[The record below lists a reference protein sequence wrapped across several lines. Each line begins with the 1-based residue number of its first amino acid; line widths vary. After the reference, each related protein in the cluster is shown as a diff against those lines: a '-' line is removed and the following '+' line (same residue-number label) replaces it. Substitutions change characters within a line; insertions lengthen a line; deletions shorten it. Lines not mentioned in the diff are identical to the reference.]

1 MKSKIYGL
9 LFVPAFFIS
18 CSEQKSNPSS
28 DSDVDAARNF
38 IRASLN
44 NDFREAQ
51 AYLLPDSANAELLRL
66 AEERRA
72 TLSREENI
80 NYRQSSIV
88 IYDTRKIDD
97 STSIITYDNS
107 YKKAK
112 NDLRV
117 VRRNGQWLVDLKYT
131 LLRSD
136 STGKR

>member
-1 MKSKIYGL
+1 MKSKILGL

-18 CSEQKSNPSS
+18 CSEQNSQPSS

-51 AYLLPDSANAELLRL
+51 AYLLPDSANTELLRL

-88 IYDTRKIDD
+88 IYDTRKVDD

-112 NDLRV
+112 SDLRV

-136 STGKR
+136 STGNR